1 MPCPRPQ
8 PHVPALCTMLMVMG
22 TQVMGLQAMSSW
34 GDSIL
39 AIGHAKPCPPQARG
53 SVGDAPNQSQLRL
66 AGPAADPGRL
76 VVDRDARAELGRLS
90 NVTAIRLGI
99 NLDPS
104 FE

>member
-1 MPCPRPQ
+1 MGECTHDHDHADRG
-8 PHVPALCTMLMVMG
+8 PAGYELVGGFDPGRSSPG
-22 TQVMGLQAMSSW
+22 TG
-34 GDSIL
+34 
-39 AIGHAKPCPPQARG
+39 PPQASG